1 MTRNI
6 VAIGPL
12 PPPLHGFSLATAAM
26 VDLLSEDDTVVA
38 CNLSSPSSGG
48 RLLRH
53 PAKLGRALRACLS
66 LFRARRHAEKA
77 CYIACDGGLGQLYT
91 LLLVLSARLFSYP
104 TYLHH
109 HSFRYIDNPSLLM
122 RGILALSGPGLT
134 HIFLCGIMRD
144 RFGDAYPGRLRSA
157 ILSNAAFVPPQ
168 AERHTETQSR
178 PLTIGM
184 LGNLTRAKG
193 LDTFITLL
201 RQVKSEG
208 LAIRA
213 ILAGPAASS
222 KDRAIIDGAIE
233 EFAGTLDYRG
243 PVHDDD
249 KSRFYADI
257 DVFIFPTTYVN
268 EAQPLVLFEAKAG
281 GCAVIAY
288 DRACIRKQ
296 LDETDLLIPQAGEFI
311 ETAIAWLSVWAEEDH
326 RQLSRRHI
334 RHQYEI
340 RHADARRQA
349 KSLMR

>member
-26 VDLLSEDDTVVA
+26 VDLLSEDNTVVA
-38 CNLSSPSSGG
+38 CNLSPPSSGW

-53 PAKLGRALRACLS
+53 PVKFAMVLRACFS
-66 LFRARRHAEKA
+66 LFRARRHADKA
-77 CYIACDGGLGQLYT
+77 CYIACDSGFGQVYT

-109 HSFRYIDNPSLLM
+109 HSFRYIDAPSLLM
-122 RGILALSGPGLT
+122 RGILAFSGPGLT
-134 HIFLCGIMRD
+134 HIFLCSIMRD

-168 AERHTETQSR
+168 AEHHTGAQSR

-201 RQVKSEG
+201 RQAKSEG
-208 LAIRA
+208 LEIRA
-213 ILAGPAASS
+213 ILAGPASP
-222 KDRAIIDGAIE
+222 KDRAMIDAALK

-257 DVFIFPTTYVN
+257 DVFILPTTYVN
-268 EAQPLVLFEAKAG
+268 EAQPMVLFEAKAG
-281 GCAVIAY
+281 GCAIIAY
-288 DRACIRKQ
+288 DRGCTRKQ
-296 LDETDLLIPQAGEFI
+296 LDETDLLIPQAGEFV
-311 ETAIAWLSVWAEEDH
+311 ETATAWLSVFAEEDH
-326 RQLSRRHI
+326 RQRSRRHI
-334 RHQYEI
+334 RQQYKI
-340 RHADARRQA
+340 RHGEARQQA